1 MNNFKKLLA
10 VCGNSV
16 AAASGAS
23 PWGYTHSYQGLGLVN
38 ARITIYGDDLIC
50 FGGYNAGAASIKKDG
65 SDVNWS
71 KQYTGPTIT
80 HSTQGN
86 ETPSFGDIKSYN
98 RPLVVTSTKTI
109 FEQNGVWLWFSPF
122 LYTQF
127 TVYKFINTGTGALTS
142 TKIVPQ
148 ETAYNTTTSGIFVEV
163 FGFCC
168 DGSGNYMLSF
178 ESANQAYLQ
187 GYNSSDV
194 LQWTKKTTSKSDG
207 LIPLVE
213 NIGTDTEVVCRE
225 DGENRFVKV
234 NITTGAV
241 SNYNGKKLSGNNTS
255 TSLANGGLERL
266 GYDSSGNLSFVH
278 REVDESDASTTPN
291 KQHVWVR
298 MSSAGSVVSSYGIA
312 YLPSAQ
318 IDFKACMDSSDNLY
332 LMHRDDGESGETT
345 SEYGPK
351 IIKIASDG
359 TTVWERVITSDYA
372 GTSNCSIH
380 DINVSGD
387 DDLFYVTCRLRHT
400 SPGGYDTMILAL
412 PVDGTA
418 TTFTYGSKTYYFK
431 ALADGN
437 SRFAVNS
444 YSYTVSN
451 DTGTATW
458 STATS
463 PGDYTAGIGTSSD
476 SDLTESFTEL
486 TVS

>member
-1 MNNFKKLLA
+1 MNSFKKMLA

-16 AAASGAS
+16 STSSAS
-23 PWGYTHSYQGLGLVN
+23 PWGYIHSYQGLGLIN
-38 ARITIYGDDLIC
+38 PKITITNDDLVC

-71 KQYTGPTIT
+71 KEYTGPVIT
-80 HSTQGN
+80 HSTRGN
-86 ETPSFGDIKSYN
+86 ETPSFGNIKSYN
-98 RPLVVTSTKTI
+98 RPLVLSSTKTI
-109 FEQNGVWLWFSPF
+109 FEQNGVWLWTGPF
-122 LYTQF
+122 LYFQF
-127 TVYKFINTGTGALTS
+127 TVYKFINTGTGALIS
-142 TKIVPQ
+142 TKIIPQ
-148 ETAYNTTTSGIFVEV
+148 ENSYQTATSGIYVEV
-163 FGFCC
+163 FGFCR
-168 DGSGNYMLSF
+168 DSSGNYMLSY
-178 ESANQAYLQ
+178 ESENNAYLE

-194 LQWTKKTTSKSDG
+194 LQWTKKTTDKYDG

-234 NITTGAV
+234 NITTGAI
-241 SNYNGKKLSGNNTS
+241 SNYNGKRLSGNNTA
-255 TSLANGGLERL
+255 TNTANQGLERL

-278 REVDESDASTTPN
+278 SGVDETDANTTPN

-298 MSSAGSVVSSYGIA
+298 MSSTGTVVSAYGIA
-312 YLPSAQ
+312 YLPSVQ
-318 IDFKACMDSSDNLY
+318 VDYMACMDGSNNLY
-332 LMHRDDGESGETT
+332 FMHRDDGESSQTT

-359 TTVWERVITSDYA
+359 STVWERVITSDYT
-372 GTSNCSIH
+372 GSSNCTIY
-380 DINVSGD
+380 DINVSGND
-387 DDLFYVTCRLRHT
+387 NLFYVTCRIRHT
-400 SPGGYDTMILAL
+400 SPFGYDYVILAL
-412 PVDGTA
+412 PTDGTA
-418 TTFTYGSKTYYFK
+418 TTFTAGSKTYYFK

-444 YSYTVSN
+444 YSHTVSN

-463 PGDYTAGIGTSSD
+463 PGNYTAGIAASSD
-476 SDLTESFTEL
+476 SDLTENFTEF